1 MKPKIIIVMEGGII
15 QNMLSDVPM
24 DAVIIDY
31 DIEGVAEEEL
41 TIIKIY
47 PNIPFAYCRVEEP
60 EIWPKETKKLYKLI
74 KKDLKAKDNEK

>member
-31 DIEGVAEEEL
+31 DIEGVEDENL
-41 TIIKIY
+41 TRLKCY
-47 PNIPFAYCRVEEP
+47 EYMPLAYCRLEEP
-60 EIWPKETKKLYKLI
+60 QLLPKDTKMLYKLI
-74 KKDLKAKDNEK
+74 KKDLKAKTNEK

>member
-31 DIEGVAEEEL
+31 DVEGMDGDDL
-41 TIIKIY
+41 TEICIY
-47 PNIPFAYCRVEEP
+47 PNIPYAYCRLEEP
-60 EIWPKETKKLYKLI
+60 ELLPKETKTLYKLV
-74 KKDLKAKDNEK
+74 KKDLKAKDND